1 MIVFRVDANE
11 QVATGHLMRTLSIAS
26 ACRKRGLTCEFWLAE
41 EKETERIAKAGFPYR
56 ILETR
61 WDALEDELPVMKQRL
76 QAQPVDWL
84 VVDSY
89 CATVRYLAELNRMV
103 PVFYVDDFRREHY
116 EVSALLQYIPC
127 RERQKTPEGLHE
139 KDGVQFLTGF
149 LYAPL
154 REEFSR
160 LSFDKPREKSIL
172 LSTGGTD
179 PYNMAGRILAY
190 GTRMQELQDYLWHV
204 IVGSMNR
211 NENMLRELAAAN
223 PKIILHKNIP
233 DMWRYMQQCEAAV
246 SAGGTTLLE
255 LCACG
260 IPTVCFAFADN
271 QLEFAEEMA
280 EHNLLIY
287 AGDVREKDDAPH
299 VICENLVCYTK
310 DAGKRAQSF
319 ERMRR
324 LVDGKG
330 AERIAAFLQQY
341 KRDV

>member
-1 MIVFRVDANE
+1 
-11 QVATGHLMRTLSIAS
+11 
-26 ACRKRGLTCEFWLAE
+26 
-41 EKETERIAKAGFPYR
+41 
-56 ILETR
+56 
-61 WDALEDELPVMKQRL
+61 
-76 QAQPVDWL
+76 
-84 VVDSY
+84 
-89 CATVRYLAELNRMV
+89 
-103 PVFYVDDFRREHY
+103 
-116 EVSALLQYIPC
+116 
-127 RERQKTPEGLHE
+127 
-139 KDGVQFLTGF
+139 
-149 LYAPL
+149 
-154 REEFSR
+154 
-160 LSFDKPREKSIL
+160 
-172 LSTGGTD
+172 
-179 PYNMAGRILAY
+179 
-190 GTRMQELQDYLWHV
+190 MQELQDYLWHV

-211 NENMLRELAAAN
+211 NEDMLRELAAED

-299 VICENLVCYTK
+299 AICEKLVCYTK

>member
-1 MIVFRVDANE
+1 
-11 QVATGHLMRTLSIAS
+11 MRRS
-26 ACRKRGLTCEFWLAE
+26 
-41 EKETERIAKAGFPYR
+41 
-56 ILETR
+56 
-61 WDALEDELPVMKQRL
+61 
-76 QAQPVDWL
+76 
-84 VVDSY
+84 
-89 CATVRYLAELNRMV
+89 
-103 PVFYVDDFRREHY
+103 
-116 EVSALLQYIPC
+116 
-127 RERQKTPEGLHE
+127 
-139 KDGVQFLTGF
+139 
-149 LYAPL
+149 
-154 REEFSR
+154 REEFSH

-190 GTRMQELQDYLWHV
+190 GTQMQELQEYLWHV

-211 NENMLRELAAAN
+211 NEDMLRELAAEN

-299 VICENLVCYTK
+299 AICEKLVCYTK
-310 DAGKRAQSF
+310 DAGKRALSF

>member
-56 ILETR
+56 ILKTR

-139 KDGVQFLTGF
+139 KDGVQYLTGF

-211 NENMLRELAAAN
+211 NENMQTRRSYFTRIFPICGATCSSARRRSRRAVQRFWNCAPAGFRRSVLRLR
-223 PKIILHKNIP
+223 IISWNLRRRWQN
-233 DMWRYMQQCEAAV
+233 
-246 SAGGTTLLE
+246 TT
-255 LCACG
+255 C
-260 IPTVCFAFADN
+260 
-271 QLEFAEEMA
+271 
-280 EHNLLIY
+280 
-287 AGDVREKDDAPH
+287 
-299 VICENLVCYTK
+299 
-310 DAGKRAQSF
+310 
-319 ERMRR
+319 
-324 LVDGKG
+324 
-330 AERIAAFLQQY
+330 
-341 KRDV
+341 

>member
-1 MIVFRVDANE
+1 M
-11 QVATGHLMRTLSIAS
+11 
-26 ACRKRGLTCEFWLAE
+26 
-41 EKETERIAKAGFPYR
+41 
-56 ILETR
+56 
-61 WDALEDELPVMKQRL
+61 
-76 QAQPVDWL
+76 
-84 VVDSY
+84 
-89 CATVRYLAELNRMV
+89 
-103 PVFYVDDFRREHY
+103 
-116 EVSALLQYIPC
+116 
-127 RERQKTPEGLHE
+127 
-139 KDGVQFLTGF
+139 
-149 LYAPL
+149 YAPL

-211 NENMLRELAAAN
+211 NENMLRELAAEN

-287 AGDVREKDDAPH
+287 AREKDDAPH
-299 VICENLVCYTK
+299 AICENLVCYTK

-319 ERMRR
+319 ARMRS

>member
-139 KDGVQFLTGF
+139 KDGVQYLTGF

-154 REEFSR
+154 GRSFRVFPLISR
-160 LSFDKPREKSIL
+160 
-172 LSTGGTD
+172 
-179 PYNMAGRILAY
+179 GRRVFCFRRA
-190 GTRMQELQDYLWHV
+190 E
-204 IVGSMNR
+204 
-211 NENMLRELAAAN
+211 
-223 PKIILHKNIP
+223 P
-233 DMWRYMQQCEAAV
+233 
-246 SAGGTTLLE
+246 
-255 LCACG
+255 
-260 IPTVCFAFADN
+260 IPTIWRA
-271 QLEFAEEMA
+271 EFLRTA
-280 EHNLLIY
+280 HGCRNCRI
-287 AGDVREKDDAPH
+287 
-299 VICENLVCYTK
+299 IC
-310 DAGKRAQSF
+310 G
-319 ERMRR
+319 M
-324 LVDGKG
+324 
-330 AERIAAFLQQY
+330 
-341 KRDV
+341 

>member
-127 RERQKTPEGLHE
+127 RERQKT
-139 KDGVQFLTGF
+139 QQ
-149 LYAPL
+149 
-154 REEFSR
+154 R
-160 LSFDKPREKSIL
+160 LSL
-172 LSTGGTD
+172 LSRTASLT
-179 PYNMAGRILAY
+179 
-190 GTRMQELQDYLWHV
+190 
-204 IVGSMNR
+204 
-211 NENMLRELAAAN
+211 
-223 PKIILHKNIP
+223 
-233 DMWRYMQQCEAAV
+233 
-246 SAGGTTLLE
+246 
-255 LCACG
+255 
-260 IPTVCFAFADN
+260 
-271 QLEFAEEMA
+271 
-280 EHNLLIY
+280 
-287 AGDVREKDDAPH
+287 EK
-299 VICENLVCYTK
+299 V
-310 DAGKRAQSF
+310 
-319 ERMRR
+319 MRR
-324 LVDGKG
+324 WYRRARQLNLPVRYRLVLEAQTPIWKK
-330 AERIAAFLQQY
+330 AAT
-341 KRDV
+341 K

>member
-1 MIVFRVDANE
+1 
-11 QVATGHLMRTLSIAS
+11 
-26 ACRKRGLTCEFWLAE
+26 
-41 EKETERIAKAGFPYR
+41 
-56 ILETR
+56 
-61 WDALEDELPVMKQRL
+61 MKQRL

-139 KDGVQFLTGF
+139 KDGVQYLTGF

-211 NENMLRELAAAN
+211 NEDMLRELAAAN

-299 VICENLVCYTK
+299 AICEKLVCYTK

-319 ERMRR
+319 EWMRR